1 MYSCACR
8 YGTIQLIVDTNK
20 SQQKNINDCCKKDVA
35 DSGSYP
41 CGMRL
46 PLAPS
51 PPYHTQMMRS
61 LPLSLSIPRRCVLH
75 YTRDRSY
82 DCRRL
87 SSTFTS
93 TPPSSS
99 TPPPLPE
106 RLDDDDA
113 FRGEKCC
120 NRAGTWYFKKL
131 RVIAKT
137 LSSEDEEG
145 ILNGGRHAS
154 GEL

>member
-46 PLAPS
+46 PLAHS
-51 PPYHTQMMRS
+51 PYHPKMMRS
-61 LPLSLSIPRRCVLH
+61 FPLSLPIPRRCVMH

-99 TPPPLPE
+99 TPPPLPD

-113 FRGEKCC
+113 FRGVKCC